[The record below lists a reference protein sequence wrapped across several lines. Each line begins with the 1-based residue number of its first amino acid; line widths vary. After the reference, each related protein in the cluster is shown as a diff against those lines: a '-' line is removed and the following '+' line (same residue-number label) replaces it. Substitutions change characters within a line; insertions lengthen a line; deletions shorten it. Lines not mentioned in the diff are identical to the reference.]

1 MKLHYI
7 IIPLITLLT
16 ATLGGNVTTKG
27 MEWYKTINLPPW
39 TPPGSLIGIVWSII
53 FILAT
58 ISAITFW
65 NKSPRN
71 SRFLIIILIFLINAV
86 LNFGWS
92 YLFFGLHKLNLAILE
107 SALLG
112 ASVFVLIFLIWPVS
126 KLASILLLPY
136 GFWVSFATY
145 LTYAVSSLN
154 K

>member
-1 MKLHYI
+1 MRLHYI

-27 MEWYKTINLPPW
+27 MEWYKTINLPSW
-39 TPPGSLIGIVWSII
+39 TPPGSLIGMVWTTI

-58 ISAITFW
+58 ISAIIFW

-71 SRFLIIILIFLINAV
+71 NRFLITVLIFLINAV

-107 SALLG
+107 SVLLG
-112 ASVFVLIFLIWPVS
+112 TSVFVLLFLIWPVS
-126 KLASILLLPY
+126 RLASILLLPY
-136 GFWVSFATY
+136 GLWVTFATY
-145 LTYAVSSLN
+145 LTYVVSSLN

>member
-1 MKLHYI
+1 MKLHYV

-58 ISAITFW
+58 VSAIIFW

-126 KLASILLLPY
+126 RLASILLLPY